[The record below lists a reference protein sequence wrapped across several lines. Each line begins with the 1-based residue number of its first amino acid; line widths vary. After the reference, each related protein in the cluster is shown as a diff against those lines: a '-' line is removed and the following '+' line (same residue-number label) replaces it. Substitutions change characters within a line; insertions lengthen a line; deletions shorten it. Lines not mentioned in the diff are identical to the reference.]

1 MISHISATYLY
12 PVIGPPI
19 KNGVL
24 AIDPHGVI
32 KGVFGEEEAREKQ
45 LKDIQYHNGLL
56 VPGFVNT
63 HCHLEL
69 SNLKNKIP
77 QHTGLPEF
85 VKSVIK
91 LRTADE
97 YELNLAIL
105 RADKEMYAQGVVAVG
120 DISNQLITKDIKRN
134 SPVYYHT
141 FLEIMGFKPDQAKA
155 SMERAKQFK
164 TEFAPLPVSIVPH
177 APYSVSAE
185 LFDALREYAVAA
197 GGLLSIHNQETEE
210 ENNFFEHKT
219 GGFLNLFEFL
229 GQDIDFY
236 KAPGKTSLQAYL
248 PLLPPNLRTLLVHN
262 TYTSAADVAF
272 AESIHPN
279 LYWCLCPNANLYIE
293 NKLPDVAMLRDS
305 GLKITLGTDS
315 LASNTKLSILAEM
328 QILQKCFDIPVEELL
343 KWATFNGAE
352 FLGITERF
360 GSFETGK
367 RPGVN
372 LVGFT
377 ENKGEVI
384 LSDEVKRLF

>member
-1 MISHISATYLY
+1 MVSHISATYLY
-12 PVIGPPI
+12 PVTGPPI

-24 AIDPHGVI
+24 AIDEDGVI
-32 KGVFGEEEAREKQ
+32 KGVFDPAEAREKQ
-45 LKDIQYHNGLL
+45 IKDIQYHDGLL

-69 SNLKNKIP
+69 SNLKNKVP

-91 LRTADE
+91 LRSSDE
-97 YELNLAIL
+97 DELNLAIL
-105 RADKEMYAQGVVAVG
+105 KADKEMYAQGIVAVG
-120 DISNQLITKDIKRN
+120 DISNQLITKDVKLN

-141 FLEIMGFKPDQAKA
+141 FLEIMGFKPEQAMA

-164 TEFAPLPVSIVPH
+164 TGFDPLPVSIVPH
-177 APYSVSAE
+177 APYSVSSE
-185 LFDALREYAVAA
+185 LFGALREYAVED
-197 GGLLSIHNQETEE
+197 GGMISIHNQETED
-210 ENNFFEHKT
+210 ENSFFKHKK
-219 GGFLNLFEFL
+219 GGFLGLFEFL

-248 PLLPPNLRTLLVHN
+248 PLLPPNLKTLLVHN

-279 LYWCLCPNANLYIE
+279 LYWCLCPKANLYIE
-293 NKLPDVAMLRDS
+293 NKLPDVNMMYEAGLR
-305 GLKITLGTDS
+305 ITIGTDS
-315 LASNTKLSILAEM
+315 LASNTSLNVLSELTL
-328 QILQKCFDIPVEELL
+328 LQERFNIPTDDLL
-343 KWATFNGAE
+343 EWATFNGAE
-352 FLGITERF
+352 FLGIAERF

-372 LVGFT
+372 LVGFR
-377 ENKGEVI
+377 EKNGEVI
-384 LSDEVKRLF
+384 FGDEVKRLF